1 MNNNSYHK
9 NSWFT
14 FSNMDPHIWY
24 IKYGSSCSDS
34 EMDHFIIAYQNEF
47 TRIDKKSI
55 IFNGLNI
62 EQLTFNQSMKMA
74 TMMQNMRDIHN
85 KKLSCFAI
93 VLSNSFI
100 ISILKFIFTLVPPVR
115 PYIVCN
121 TVEKARNFIK
131 QKNPD
136 IYLNLN

>member
-1 MNNNSYHK
+1 MNNNTYRK

-14 FSNMDPHIWY
+14 FSNIDTHIWY
-24 IKYGSSCSDS
+24 VKYGSSCSDS
-34 EMDHFIIAYQNEF
+34 EMDNFIISYQNEF

-55 IFNGLNI
+55 IFNALNI
-62 EQLTFNQSMKMA
+62 ERLTISQAMKMA
-74 TMMQNMRDIHN
+74 NMMQNMRDTHN

-100 ISILKFIFTLVPPVR
+100 INILNFIFTLVPPVR

-121 TVEKARNFIK
+121 TIEKAKNFIK
-131 QKNPD
+131 KQNPD
-136 IYLNLN
+136 VYPNLN